1 MRTLCI
7 VMILI
12 TVVFLPIGVSADR
25 DNVIRIVGDENYPP
39 YEFVDKNGQYKG
51 FNVDIMHAIA
61 ENMGLAIEIKPM
73 SWESA
78 LEALGS
84 KQADVI
90 QGLTRSYAREQKFN
104 FSKAL
109 IKNSQ
114 VIFVRSDQDNISE
127 LQNLAG
133 LKVAFQS
140 CDISEEYI
148 KKIPGVRT
156 QLYSNQEQ
164 AMQALLD
171 GEVDAFIGNR
181 LTGQY
186 LLQNMKQFNKIKI
199 VGEALCTTDYSAAA
213 LEDNKKVL
221 ALLNTGLDNIKKNGV
236 YDQIYNKWFGEI
248 VDNGIFWKRAAV
260 FFSSILIFI
269 LGIIPIVFYWNVS
282 LKKVVV
288 LKTGELAAANN
299 ALQTNHQKL
308 EQSYR
313 FRGKIIETILD
324 GIITFNNKGEVL
336 GANQAAKR
344 LLHIEKEDGITI
356 EDIRQEHPII
366 YHGYQQAAKG
376 RIWRMVFEWETGQ
389 GILNIDCNIYPI
401 KGPEDLMEGVI
412 IVLHDF
418 TESKLLSEAMEYDKL
433 KTEFFAN
440 ISHEFRTPLSVIH
453 AAVQLLKLNGEGSD
467 PKSIKGAID
476 KSAMTIRQ
484 NINRLTRL
492 IDNIIDITK
501 VDTGFIQLQLRNYNI
516 VSIVEEV
523 TLSVASLME
532 NKGITIEFDTDVE
545 EKIIACDID
554 KIERVMLNILSNSVK
569 FTPNGG
575 NIYVN
580 VKDGTE
586 FVTISIRD
594 TGIGIPK
601 DKLELVFERFR
612 QVDKSITRNHEGSGI
627 GLSLVKSLVELHGG
641 SVKVESSLGQGSE
654 FLITLPVQKEDN
666 EEVISTEAY
675 NASKTEVEFS
685 DIYL

>member
-1 MRTLCI
+1 
-7 VMILI
+7 
-12 TVVFLPIGVSADR
+12 
-25 DNVIRIVGDENYPP
+25 
-39 YEFVDKNGQYKG
+39 
-51 FNVDIMHAIA
+51 
-61 ENMGLAIEIKPM
+61 
-73 SWESA
+73 
-78 LEALGS
+78 
-84 KQADVI
+84 
-90 QGLTRSYAREQKFN
+90 
-104 FSKAL
+104 
-109 IKNSQ
+109 
-114 VIFVRSDQDNISE
+114 
-127 LQNLAG
+127 
-133 LKVAFQS
+133 
-140 CDISEEYI
+140 
-148 KKIPGVRT
+148 
-156 QLYSNQEQ
+156 
-164 AMQALLD
+164 
-171 GEVDAFIGNR
+171 
-181 LTGQY
+181 
-186 LLQNMKQFNKIKI
+186 
-199 VGEALCTTDYSAAA
+199 
-213 LEDNKKVL
+213 
-221 ALLNTGLDNIKKNGV
+221 
-236 YDQIYNKWFGEI
+236 
-248 VDNGIFWKRAAV
+248 
-260 FFSSILIFI
+260 
-269 LGIIPIVFYWNVS
+269 
-282 LKKVVV
+282 
-288 LKTGELAAANN
+288 
-299 ALQTNHQKL
+299 
-308 EQSYR
+308 
-313 FRGKIIETILD
+313 
-324 GIITFNNKGEVL
+324 
-336 GANQAAKR
+336 
-344 LLHIEKEDGITI
+344 
-356 EDIRQEHPII
+356 
-366 YHGYQQAAKG
+366 
-376 RIWRMVFEWETGQ
+376 
-389 GILNIDCNIYPI
+389 
-401 KGPEDLMEGVI
+401 MEGVI